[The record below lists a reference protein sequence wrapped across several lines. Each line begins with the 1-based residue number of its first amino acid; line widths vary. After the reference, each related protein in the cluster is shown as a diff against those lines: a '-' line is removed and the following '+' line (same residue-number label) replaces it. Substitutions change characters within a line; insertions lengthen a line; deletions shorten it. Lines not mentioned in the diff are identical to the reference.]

1 MALAGGV
8 GATLTLTSLALAQ
21 NTAAPAAQDYRTLIV
36 QSSTQKAPATVGYN
50 CVPKADGTGGECTPE
65 VKYPL
70 KFANTVT
77 VRPNGD
83 VTVLTKVPATYIR
96 WRAARIDGKGEE
108 VITALGEAK
117 RVTKTGKRWRFTLP
131 KRLNRSTDLLGFDV
145 QHVNAY
151 ASFEIG
157 TKIGKTVPDPPKK
170 KTSSK

>member
-1 MALAGGV
+1 MGLAGGMGV
-8 GATLTLTSLALAQ
+8 ALTLTSLAFAQ
-21 NTAAPAAQDYRTLIV
+21 TTAAPTAQDYRTMIV
-36 QSSTQKAPATVGYN
+36 QSYKQKAPATVGYN
-50 CVPKADGTGGECTPE
+50 CVPKPDGSGGECTDE

-77 VRPNGD
+77 VRPNGE
-83 VTVLTKVPATYIR
+83 VSVLTKVPATFVR

-117 RVTKTGKRWRFTLP
+117 SITKTGKRWRFKLP
-131 KRLNRSTDLLGFDV
+131 KKLNRSTDLLGFDV

-170 KTSSK
+170 STK

>member
-8 GATLTLTSLALAQ
+8 SVTLALTSLALAQ
-21 NTAAPAAQDYRTLIV
+21 TTATPSAQDYRTMIV
-36 QSSTQKAPATVGYN
+36 QSYKQKAPATVGYN
-50 CVPKADGTGGECTPE
+50 CVPKPDGDGGECTE
-65 VKYPL
+65 DVKYPL

-77 VRPNGD
+77 IRPNGE
-83 VTVLTKVPATYIR
+83 VTVLTKVPATFVR

-117 RVTKTGKRWRFTLP
+117 RVTKTAKRWRLTLP
-131 KRLNRSTDLLGFDV
+131 KKLNRSTDLLGFDV
-145 QHVNAY
+145 QHENAY

-170 KTSSK
+170 K